1 MHNLK
6 IDLGN
11 CVKVFAKN
19 STCTKCEEICP
30 HNAISY
36 LENIPNVNDQCIDCG
51 GCIGVCPTEAI
62 SLKTFDTL
70 EFIFSFLENN
80 ESLISCKKNIPCLAT
95 LSVENLISLAL
106 LSKETILD
114 LGHCATCPITD
125 PLLNQINTNILE
137 ANSFLKEIQ
146 SDKQIISKDV
156 HYEEP
161 IKEDEPD
168 RREFL
173 KRFSVKGAIKSKVEF
188 EQIIEDSQQ
197 ELSQEDTANI
207 RKKIIPNKRK
217 LLFMALK
224 RVNKPNVYH
233 SFMHEEL
240 SFISQKNI
248 NDDCDNCS
256 MCYRICPTGA
266 LQSNKRQTK
275 IDFDPL
281 MCVKCSL
288 CHDVCAPNAITLIP
302 YNTKELFEPKITELI
317 NFKVIRCE
325 ECANFFTYFGGEKL
339 CQRCKIEEEEAK
351 SLWGIQ

>member
-30 HNAISY
+30 HSAISY
-36 LENIPNVNDQCIDCG
+36 IDNVPNVSDQCTDCG

-70 EFIFSFLENN
+70 EFIFSFLEND

-95 LSVENLISLAL
+95 LSVENLISIAL

-114 LGHCATCPITD
+114 LGHCATCPIAD

-137 ANSFLKEIQ
+137 ANTFLKEIQ
-146 SDKQIISKDV
+146 SDKQIISNDV
-156 HYEEP
+156 HYEES

-197 ELSQEDTANI
+197 TLSQEDTANI
-207 RKKIIPNKRK
+207 RKKVIPNKRK

-224 RVNKPNVYH
+224 RVNKPNFYH

-240 SFISQKNI
+240 SFVSQKNI
-248 NDDCDNCS
+248 NDNCDNCS

-302 YNTKELFEPKITELI
+302 YNTKELFEPKIKELI